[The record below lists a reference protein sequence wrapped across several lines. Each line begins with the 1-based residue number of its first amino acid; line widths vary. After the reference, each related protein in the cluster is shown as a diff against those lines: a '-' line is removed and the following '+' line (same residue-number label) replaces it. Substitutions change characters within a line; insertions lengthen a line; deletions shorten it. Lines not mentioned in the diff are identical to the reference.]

1 MNQSLRRAAPKI
13 SPEGYF
19 GEVQVS
25 AHFFAENSLLRCAPY
40 FSISRWPERQD
51 FAKNAEGA
59 RLLLRASSRLPL
71 AVKNGTQV
79 YEF

>member
-25 AHFFAENSLLRCAPY
+25 AHFFAENSLLRVPR
-40 FSISRWPERQD
+40 ISLFPSGQSDKISQKCRGSKT
-51 FAKNAEGA
+51 AAA
-59 RLLLRASSRLPL
+59 R
-71 AVKNGTQV
+71 
-79 YEF
+79 EF